1 MLSEQNGTEELQSVI
16 ELHFVCAGQEVM
28 LRDDR
33 GGVTLIIREDGEN
46 RSNWRP
52 FPDSF
57 GNANNSVWN
66 MTAQL
71 NEAMKRMDS
80 TIHPKD

>member
-1 MLSEQNGTEELQSVI
+1 MLSKQDGI

-33 GGVTLIIREDGEN
+33 RGVTLIIREDGEY

-57 GNANNSVWN
+57 GNANISVFE
-66 MTAQL
+66 MTEQL
-71 NEAMKRMDS
+71 RMAMKRMDE
-80 TIHPKD
+80 TIHPKDSAD

>member
-1 MLSEQNGTEELQSVI
+1 MMT
-16 ELHFVCAGQEVM
+16 ELHCVWAGQEVM

-33 GGVTLIIREDGEN
+33 ESVMLIIREDAD

-57 GNANNSVWN
+57 GNAHNIIHDVTERLR
-66 MTAQL
+66 M
-71 NEAMKRMDS
+71 EMMRMDE